1 MVFVRMAVRN
11 VARNWNRTG
20 MIILGMMV
28 ASGLMTL
35 TMSLATGYHDLAYLP
50 YRQMV
55 GADIL
60 IYPNRFVFGSPG
72 GEAGRWELRR
82 PHPDLLTDA
91 RFFHPELARG
101 YLSPVDAPPAVF
113 DLENLPACL
122 GEVEGVADWQPGR
135 LLRAYVV
142 SEEDGVRFRVTLRGR
157 DITADR
163 ERYAMPG
170 SVTVGRYFREEQD
183 GEWVALVNDAVP
195 ELARLRPGSRLVL
208 EVPTIRGFGPGGEP
222 LLDYS
227 EPRTYYFLVHGRY
240 SLSLGTVPLQGVSSE
255 DLAGPPPLV
264 PVAIDEPEVW
274 VPARTFDRI
283 YAEVAGGPLR
293 YTGQLGVTVESMFH
307 AKTVARALAEALPHC
322 SVLTVPQE
330 AALSGLH
337 YVAYLSEDGSGVGLV
352 RAYRS
357 RSTLAVDVRRELS
370 YLAFL
375 AAGLLVVANMY
386 ILVTQR
392 RREIGVL
399 KAVGSTGRDI
409 VVLILTEAVG
419 YSLTGSLIGF
429 AAIRL
434 LATLTL
440 LGSSVTF
447 VEGMVLTLEAA
458 AVVVGTTTL
467 TALVFG
473 LLPAWEAA
481 RTPSAALLSDR

>member
-1 MVFVRMAVRN
+1 VVFVRMAVRN

-35 TMSLATGYHDLAYLP
+35 TMSLATGYAEFAYLP

-60 IYPNRFVFGSPG
+60 IYPNRFVFDSPG
-72 GEAGRWELRR
+72 GEADRWELRR
-82 PHPDLLTDA
+82 PDPDLLTDA

-101 YLSPVDAPPAVF
+101 YLSPADAPPAVF
-113 DLENLPACL
+113 DLQDVPACL
-122 GEVEGVADWQPGR
+122 GEVEGVADWEPGR

-142 SEEDGVRFRVTLRGR
+142 FEDGGRLRVTLRGR
-157 DITADR
+157 DIAADR
-163 ERYAMPG
+163 ERYRMPG

-183 GEWVALVNDAVP
+183 GEWVALVNEAVP
-195 ELARLRPGSRLVL
+195 ELARLWPGSRLVL
-208 EVPTIRGFGPGGEP
+208 EVPTVKGFGPGGGP

-255 DLAGPPPLV
+255 DRAGPPPRV

-274 VPARTFDRI
+274 VPAGTFDRI
-283 YAEVAGGPLR
+283 YAEVSGAPLR
-293 YTGQLGVTVESMFH
+293 YTGQLGVTVETMVH

-337 YVAYLSEDGSGVGLV
+337 YEAYLSEDGSGVDVV

-357 RSTLAVDVRRELS
+357 RSTLAVDVKRELS
-370 YLAFL
+370 FVAFL

-399 KAVGSTGRDI
+399 KAIGSTGRDI

-429 AAIRL
+429 AAIRC

-447 VEGMVLTLEAA
+447 VEGLALTLEAA

-481 RTPSAALLSDR
+481 RTPSAALLTDR